1 MASQMGGFRGR
12 MDGPRQGAWLLLCC
26 CCYHHGCHALQ
37 GGSAVSG
44 KVQRWSRP
52 GPLGGCSALGRQG
65 WRPVCMIWVCD
76 HIWVWG
82 PALLGQGRE
91 SASAGSRDAQSPG
104 VLGRHAHHCVSWRV
118 GLMRRAW
125 EARGRGPWWCCTG
138 HHRGLAL
145 RRGAEAQG
153 TDLSKQDA
161 MSEDA

>member
-1 MASQMGGFRGR
+1 MTLGLSFPSCSKGQMMASQMGGFRGR

-125 EARGRGPWWCCTG
+125 EARGRGP
-138 HHRGLAL
+138 
-145 RRGAEAQG
+145 
-153 TDLSKQDA
+153 
-161 MSEDA
+161 